1 MTVEE
6 HVRSDT
12 SEERDPSRG
21 ERTRF
26 LSLLR
31 DEVARLRGTMN
42 YAPRSSER
50 LEQNSHSAGSAPPAS
65 IPRLPESAGDL
76 PDKQR
81 YSLADFL
88 CYQDEDFVRNGY
100 SGILRRSPDTQGFTD
115 FIGALRAGKL
125 SKVEILGH
133 LRFSREGRQVGVP
146 IDGLAVPFAV
156 RKLRRVPVIGRLVGI
171 AQYLV
176 RLPDVVRNHERL
188 EASLFE
194 QTLDLRRRINRV
206 VSSVEARLEQSEAGL
221 GATIRDAGDERA
233 RVENRLLLINDALQT
248 ERNAIRSLGED
259 AHRLAHQ
266 LNVFDAT
273 AARAD
278 EVASRFMA
286 VDRALESKAD
296 LDKLGP
302 LWSLPAAVEKLEARF
317 IEISV
322 LQRRYQ
328 TALRVV
334 DELGRQVHERE
345 REFRSPQS
353 EAAGRLEPV
362 EAAIR
367 NSSVESISAGFE
379 QLYAAFEDRF
389 RGARDDI
396 KQRVSVYL
404 PFVQDAGVGTT
415 DAPVL
420 DVGCGRGEWLEL
432 LADNGLVGHG
442 IDLNGAMVAECEAR
456 GLEVQQADALTY
468 LGKCDANSVGAVT
481 GMHVIEH
488 LTFDSCIALF
498 EEALRVLRPGG
509 LVVFE
514 TPNPENILVGSCS
527 FYLDPTHKRP
537 LPPEMIRFVAEA
549 SGFVDIEILRLHA
562 YPESAHVTGSPGELQ
577 DRFNALLYGPQDYAV
592 IGRKP

>member
-6 HVRSDT
+6 HVRPDT
-12 SEERDPSRG
+12 SEERAPSRG

-31 DEVARLRGTMN
+31 DEVARLRSTMN

-50 LEQNSHSAGSAPPAS
+50 LEQNSYSAGSAPPAS

-100 SGILRRSPDTQGFTD
+100 YGILRRSPDAQGFTD

-233 RVENRLLLINDALQT
+233 RVENRLLLIND
-248 ERNAIRSLGED
+248 
-259 AHRLAHQ
+259 
-266 LNVFDAT
+266 
-273 AARAD
+273 

-286 VDRALESKAD
+286 VDRVLESKAD

-302 LWSLPAAVEKLEARF
+302 LWSLPAALEKLEAHF
-317 IEISV
+317 IEISA
-322 LQRRYQ
+322 LQRSHQ

-345 REFRSPQS
+345 LEFRSRQS
-353 EAAGRLEPV
+353 ELAGRLEQV
-362 EAAIR
+362 EAAIQ

-404 PFVQDAGVGTT
+404 PFVQDAGAGTS

-432 LADNGLVGHG
+432 LTDNGLVGHG

-468 LGKCDANSVGAVT
+468 FGKCEANSVGAVT

-537 LPPEMIRFVAEA
+537 LPPEMIHFVAEA

-562 YPESAHVTGSPGELQ
+562 YPETAHVTGSPGELQ